1 MAALETIETETGPQ
15 PVAAILVMHGL
26 GADGNDFVPIAR
38 ELDLAEVGPVRF
50 VFPHAPVIPVT
61 INNGYRMRAWYDI
74 LGLGGG
80 SREDEAGLRRSM
92 AEIEDLLQREK
103 ERGMPADRIV
113 LAGFSQGCAMA
124 LMTGVRH
131 KARLAGIAG
140 MSGYLPLAQTTAA
153 ERSDANA
160 PTPIFM
166 GHGQHDDV
174 VDIARGEASRD
185 ALRAWGYEVEWH
197 DYPMP
202 HSVCMEEIA
211 DLGRWLVKVL
221 ARP

>member
-140 MSGYLPLAQTTAA
+140 MSGYLPLARTTAA

>member
-1 MAALETIETETGPQ
+1 MALLETIETETGPQ

-74 LGLGGG
+74 LGLGGR

-103 ERGMPADRIV
+103 ERGIPADRIV

-140 MSGYLPLAQTTAA
+140 MSGYLPLAQSTAA

-160 PTPIFM
+160 LTPIFM

-185 ALRAWGYEVEWH
+185 ALRALGYQVEWH

-202 HSVCMEEIA
+202 HSVCMEEIEH
-211 DLGRWLVKVL
+211 LGRWLVKVL
-221 ARP
+221 AP